1 MNTNITKAFANRLY
15 ETYLSNYEFQTFCSI
30 SIALVSG
37 FYPLVFFYF
46 ICLYFLVKLNFVS
59 RFIMTNGVML
69 FKVGSRL
76 LLHFN
81 IILALLLLPI
91 IVAF

>member
-1 MNTNITKAFANRLY
+1 MNFRHFVQFRLHLLVAF
-15 ETYLSNYEFQTFCSI
+15 I
-30 SIALVSG
+30 
-37 FYPLVFFYF
+37 LVFFYF
-46 ICLYFLVKLNFVS
+46 ICLYFLVKLNFVL

-76 LLHFN
+76 LLHLN
-81 IILALLLLPI
+81 IILAMLLLPI